1 MAMYWCYTS
10 VCKLLGY
17 VSLIEEIPSVL
28 AALCGL
34 RWRNMLAACKTQ
46 EIQDI
51 VPLTIQNILRW
62 TLVLAAWRSFQH
74 ADSITRRVTLA
85 VLGPRI
91 LSASLKS
98 QSLIVDCKWWASR

>member
-1 MAMYWCYTS
+1 MAMYWCCTS

-17 VSLIEEIPSVL
+17 VRIIVEIPSVL

-34 RWRNMLAACKTQ
+34 RWRNMLAACKAQKT
-46 EIQDI
+46 QDI

-62 TLVLAAWRSFQH
+62 TLVLAALRSFQH
-74 ADSITRRVTLA
+74 ADSITRLVTPA
-85 VLGPRI
+85 VLDPRI
-91 LSASLKS
+91 LSGSLKS